1 MGLFNDAKSFLTS
14 DQTKQF
20 VKSGVQEMMIARPE
34 VAAGQIIYKHP
45 DRTVPKFSQLTV
57 RADEACVFFRDGRV
71 VGTLRGGRHTLDS
84 SNIPFLS
91 GLIDSVTG
99 GNVFL
104 AELFFVT
111 TTEITDLKF
120 GGRIGEL
127 EDPKTGLVA
136 ETMVHGSFSYR
147 VMDPERLIVNLAGMH
162 KSENDKFERWFKQ
175 QVLKVI
181 RDRCAELVVKK
192 DWPLLKV
199 TSGAYTEEIEA
210 EVIRSMAPHISSYGV
225 QITRL
230 GNFTIAIDDD
240 ARKEIREFAKKMAFI
255 RGAGGMQGYQQFAM
269 AEAMLGAGKGMESG
283 GGGGGGDGGG
293 GGNMM
298 MGGAAMGMGFGMAN
312 MFSQQSSQMM
322 APQQQQM
329 MQPQQQQ
336 MMQPQQQMQ
345 QQQMMPQQ
353 GMQPGMAA
361 AAGGAM
367 GAAMGGQQQ
376 ATIACP
382 GCSAAL
388 PAGSK
393 FCASCGTK
401 IEAAP
406 PPQAQAGGPCPNCQ
420 SPVPPGGKFCAN
432 CGQSLA

>member
-1 MGLFNDAKSFLTS
+1 MGLFDDAKSFLTS

-34 VAAGQIIYKHP
+34 VAARQIIYKHP
-45 DRTVPKFSQLTV
+45 DRTVPKFAQLTV

-91 GLIDSVTG
+91 NLIDSVTG

-111 TTEITDLKF
+111 TTEIPDLKF

-162 KSENDKFERWFKQ
+162 RSENNDFERWFKQ
-175 QVLKVI
+175 LVLKVI

-199 TSGAYTEEIEA
+199 TSGAYTEEIET
-210 EVIRSMAPHISSYGV
+210 EVIRSMAPHVSSYGIQV
-225 QITRL
+225 ARM
-230 GNFTIAIDDD
+230 GNFVLSIDDD
-240 ARKEIREFAKKMAFI
+240 AKKEIREFSKKMAFI

-269 AEAMLGAGKGMESG
+269 AEAMLGAGKGMEQG
-283 GGGGGGDGGG
+283 GGGGGGGE

-298 MGGAAMGMGFGMAN
+298 MGGAALGVGFGMAN
-312 MFSQQSSQMM
+312 MFQQQSGQMM
-322 APQQQQM
+322 QQQQMPQQRMPQQQQM
-329 MQPQQQQ
+329 P
-336 MMQPQQQMQ
+336 

-353 GMQPGMAA
+353 GM
-361 AAGGAM
+361 AGGAM
-367 GAAMGGQQQ
+367 AGAAMSGQQ
-376 ATIACP
+376 ASISCP
-382 GCSAAL
+382 GCSATL

-393 FCASCGTK
+393 FCANCGSK
-401 IEAAP
+401 IETAP
-406 PPQAQAGGPCPNCQ
+406 PATAHCPNCGNQ
-420 SPVPPGGKFCAN
+420 VAPGGKFCAN
-432 CGQSLA
+432 CGNPLG

>member
-1 MGLFNDAKSFLTS
+1 MGLFDDAKNFLTS

-34 VAAGQIIYKHP
+34 VASRQIIYKHP

-84 SNIPFLS
+84 TNIPFLS
-91 GLIDSVTG
+91 NLIDSVTG

-111 TTEITDLKF
+111 TTEIPDLKF

-162 KSENDKFERWFKQ
+162 KTENDDFERWFKQ
-175 QVLKVI
+175 LVLKVI
-181 RDRCAELVVKK
+181 RDRAAELVVKK

-210 EVIRSMAPHISSYGV
+210 EVIKSMGPHVSSYGIQV
-225 QITRL
+225 VRM
-230 GNFTIAIDDD
+230 GNFVLTIDDE
-240 ARKEIREFAKKMAFI
+240 AKKEIREFSKKMAFI

-269 AEAMLGAGKGMESG
+269 AEAMMGAGKGMEKG
-283 GGGGGGDGGG
+283 GGGGGE

-298 MGGAAMGMGFGMAN
+298 MGGAAMGVGFGMAN
-312 MFSQQSSQMM
+312 MFQQQSGQMM
-322 APQQQQM
+322 QQQQMPQQQQM
-329 MQPQQQQ
+329 MP
-336 MMQPQQQMQ
+336 Q

-353 GMQPGMAA
+353 GMAAGAAAGMAA
-361 AAGGAM
+361 GTMGG
-367 GAAMGGQQQ
+367 GGQQQ
-376 ATIACP
+376 ATVACP
-382 GCSAAL
+382 GCNANL

-393 FCASCGTK
+393 FCANCGTK
-401 IEAAP
+401 IETAP
-406 PPQAQAGGPCPNCQ
+406 PPQAQAAHCPNCGNQ
-420 SPVPPGGKFCAN
+420 VPPGGKFCAN
-432 CGQSLA
+432 CGNPLG